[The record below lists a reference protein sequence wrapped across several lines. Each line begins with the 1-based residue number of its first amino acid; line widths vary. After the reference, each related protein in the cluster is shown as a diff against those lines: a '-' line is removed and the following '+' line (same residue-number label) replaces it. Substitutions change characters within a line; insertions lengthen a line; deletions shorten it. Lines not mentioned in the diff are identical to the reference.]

1 MCPLGVVHLK
11 TANVDPVYR
20 VSTAISQ
27 IFQSFIAHAMKKTGS
42 VQRVYGRTTPPIDP
56 ILSETCVVDKIAQ
69 LNYVVERQLLD
80 PISVGSWPVL

>member
-20 VSTAISQ
+20 VSTANSQ
-27 IFQSFIAHAMKKTGS
+27 KFKSFIAQTIKKTRS
-42 VQRVYGRTTPPIDP
+42 AQRVYGLTTLPIDP
-56 ILSETCVVDKIAQ
+56 ILSETCVVDKIVQ

-80 PISVGSWPVL
+80 PISVGSWPRV